1 MRQKKWTIPALI
13 AGSVLF
19 CVIPYLYQWLT
30 GNTSDWQAW
39 WAFGTFLI
47 ALIAAIIAY
56 KEYNAHIS
64 ATEPLIIVRV
74 AKIKG
79 SALDTIF
86 LTNVG
91 GSIAIDVKFSLSP
104 GIRLK
109 NYAGVEYLARNLPK
123 LKPDE
128 ETIIIDAQYLT
139 AVQLLVG
146 SNRSRQILHVEWKDA
161 LGRQYVNDNQKLDFG
176 IYSSAFVTE
185 K

>member
-19 CVIPYLYQWLT
+19 CVIPYLYQWVT
-30 GNTSDWQAW
+30 GNNSDWQAW

-109 NYAGVEYLARNLPK
+109 KLCRRRISGSESSKTEARRRNHHYRRTILDRGSTPSGI
-123 LKPDE
+123 KPFSPD
-128 ETIIIDAQYLT
+128 TPC
-139 AVQLLVG
+139 
-146 SNRSRQILHVEWKDA
+146 
-161 LGRQYVNDNQKLDFG
+161 
-176 IYSSAFVTE
+176 
-185 K
+185 

>member
-13 AGSVLF
+13 VGSVLF

-30 GNTSDWQAW
+30 GNNSDWQAW
-39 WAFGTFLI
+39 WAFGTFLV

-56 KEYNAHIS
+56 KEYSARIS

-74 AKIKG
+74 VNVNG
-79 SALDTIF
+79 SNTVF

-91 GSIAIDVKFSLSP
+91 GSIAIDIKFSLSP

-109 NYAGVEYLARNLPK
+109 NCPGIEYLARNLPK

-128 ETIIIDAQYLT
+128 ETIIIEAQHFA
-139 AVQLLVG
+139 AVQILVE
-146 SNRSRQILHVEWKDA
+146 SNHSRQILRVEWKDA

-176 IYSSAFVTE
+176 IYSSAFVSE

>member
-13 AGSVLF
+13 VGSVLF
-19 CVIPYLYQWLT
+19 CVIPYLYQWIT
-30 GNTSDWQAW
+30 GNNSDWQAW

-64 ATEPLIIVRV
+64 ATQPLIIVRI
-74 AKIKG
+74 AKMKG
-79 SALDTIF
+79 DTLDTVF

-91 GSIAIDVKFSLSP
+91 GSIAIDIKFSLSP
-104 GIRLK
+104 GAKLK
-109 NYAGVEYLARNLPK
+109 NYTAVEHLDRNLPL

-128 ETIIIDAQYLT
+128 ETIVIEAKYLT
-139 AVQLLVG
+139 MVQLLVG
-146 SNRSRQILHVEWKDA
+146 PNRSRQILHIEWKDA
-161 LGRQYVNDNQKLDFG
+161 LGRQYVNDNQKLEFG